1 MNKILF
7 DEGSKVLTERLD
19 ILNMFHHLYVVEI
32 MQIKLGIE
40 PKGMKMS
47 DKNVNNLEIY
57 NLNNK
62 KI

>member
-1 MNKILF
+1 
-7 DEGSKVLTERLD
+7 
-19 ILNMFHHLYVVEI
+19 MFHHLYVVEI